1 MQEPAHARALGGVG
15 PLAHLALVGPGGAGV
30 LERREHDVNV
40 LEHELERR
48 ARPEQPAPRHAEP
61 ERPDAA
67 EAHAQRPLA
76 RELRHRVRRLAQPH
90 GQVLQQHLP
99 PEHANVHVLAIE
111 AVDEA
116 AEALHEQAAE
126 EALEHQIPSQPRR
139 SVDVI
144 WLARF
149 GPEPLPT
156 LAVSACSACMDL
168 LVLPAFVVAPRVLLG
183 VRLIDAPA
191 LATLASAAVVAGLS
205 LARAGAHKLRPAV
218 AGLVLGTPAFYVAA
232 VLAGA
237 PFGGGAG
244 DNPASVPGADTLHSL
259 GTLAWAALA
268 AAVVAAPTAANLGG
282 DFEAWHRVI
291 LRVAPATDHELRV
304 ASSALVGV
312 FGAWVSAA
320 LFVPLDWGSAWLQ
333 WPLPIAYGL
342 VVGHCAGSALGFVW
356 GRLQG

>member
-1 MQEPAHARALGGVG
+1 
-15 PLAHLALVGPGGAGV
+15 
-30 LERREHDVNV
+30 
-40 LEHELERR
+40 
-48 ARPEQPAPRHAEP
+48 
-61 ERPDAA
+61 
-67 EAHAQRPLA
+67 
-76 RELRHRVRRLAQPH
+76 
-90 GQVLQQHLP
+90 
-99 PEHANVHVLAIE
+99 
-111 AVDEA
+111 
-116 AEALHEQAAE
+116 
-126 EALEHQIPSQPRR
+126 
-139 SVDVI
+139 
-144 WLARF
+144 
-149 GPEPLPT
+149 
-156 LAVSACSACMDL
+156 MDL
-168 LVLPAFVVAPRVLLG
+168 LVAAAFVVAPRVLLG
-183 VRLIDAPA
+183 VRLVDAPA

-291 LRVAPATDHELRV
+291 LRVAPATDHELCV

-356 GRLQG
+356 GRLSRIRRE